1 MYLLVKPPVTGG
13 FLYMHILS
21 DNIVIFSCMTFFSV
35 IYWIPR
41 GRMVHEMSGPL
52 SSERGISLLMPEIA
66 YMLSSERSAHA
77 IDSVNITIEEVK
89 R

>member
-13 FLYMHILS
+13 FLYMLMLS
-21 DNIVIFSCMTFFSV
+21 DNIVIFSCMTVFSV
-35 IYWIPR
+35 VYWIPR

-66 YMLSSERSAHA
+66 DMLSIERSAQA
-77 IDSVNITIEEVK
+77 IDSIYIHNKEVK